1 MDSQLAAWFATLP
14 LPVRGGL
21 IALIAVL
28 VALVTLTDLTFA
40 VMLGAWQMVAAGAVG
55 IAAVAG
61 AGWWFYHKTQREK
74 QETINAKL
82 AREGQAA
89 LVLPLR
95 GVGERWSK
103 ASKYAET
110 FGASLATLTRQM
122 PDKHLS
128 LEIIG
133 TEGGIYLQIWA
144 PDLPAQQGLVQN
156 LLASFPNLIQ
166 IRPPESTLR
175 RRDVLEDLLP
185 QTQWATFELSQ
196 DAAYPL
202 RQIADFNTESLPS
215 ILAALMRQPE
225 MGRIGFQIVLKAPSS
240 GWKRKATRN
249 AAQKRQS
256 LAEQRN
262 SLRATGEREELK
274 RLEAKADA
282 LTGSACTIRAFAEPQ
297 SADRLKRMVSAV
309 ASMTRS
315 RYNGLEVAGKG
326 QGADAVLGRYF
337 DYDARK
343 VVLSAEE
350 LAPLW
355 HVPAD
360 NKGVVTARGV
370 QIPPPAEV
378 ITVDRPPFH
387 PDHRILGRGMM
398 DTGEQVFV
406 KWKHGFD
413 TRVHSFSV
421 GPTGSGKSTLM
432 LFLMLQDI
440 CSGYGT
446 ILMEPHR
453 DLTLNVIDNLPP
465 ERARDVAWINPTDP
479 KIKTLPS
486 HLGIEPWDLERTF
499 GLNMLDY
506 GGEPERIQGATRRF
520 MFVVQMMLGGRTW
533 DQMPRMKR
541 ILDSSLGAIMEG
553 VEGTPTLMHLWRLID
568 AEQSEYRD
576 SLIERV
582 KNPMV
587 KTFWT
592 SEYESWNSG
601 RKAEAF
607 GPVRNRIQPLIQH
620 RIVRHIVAQEHTTL
634 PFLKLMDAGKVILI
648 DLSANDERISE
659 ASGAL
664 GTMMITLL
672 WAAAK
677 SRVKHTYPVATYL
690 WVDEFHNYVTRQF
703 EQILA
708 EARGFGLGVNA
719 ATQSY
724 EQVPDFM
731 QEALEA
737 NAWTKLTAALK
748 SRSDARRM
756 EKILDVPSEQLRTM
770 EKYTWAAQVSA
781 DRQTTDTFTVRSL
794 PPVKLPSET
803 EKGEVYLDAS
813 KLHES
818 FRRAGNGEMPH
829 PEDRG
834 GESFDAFEGVG
845 DLDAGD
851 EAAWKKHREAMRGKD
866 LDGRAEYLEDLSED
880 AWQTYRRLRQ
890 MMDKRWYQEIVSS
903 PDGFDDRRDWIRTM
917 SALQLETPRDEIE
930 AERLR
935 LAGEAADVVSDLADL
950 F

>member
-1 MDSQLAAWFATLP
+1 MEAWFAGLP
-14 LPVRGGL
+14 LPVRAGL
-21 IALIAVL
+21 IALIVVP
-28 VALVTLTDLTFA
+28 VALVSFTDLTFA
-40 VMLGAWQMVAAGAVG
+40 AMRDAWPKIVAFISAAGV
-55 IAAVAG
+55 VSL
-61 AGWWFYHKTQREK
+61 AGWWGYHKTQRDK
-74 QETINAKL
+74 QDAVNAKL
-82 AREGQAA
+82 AQQGQAA

-110 FGASLATLTRQM
+110 FGANLATLTRQM

-128 LEIIG
+128 LEIVG
-133 TEGGIYLQIWA
+133 TRQGTYLQIWA
-144 PDLPAQQGLVQN
+144 PDAAAQQGLVQN

-166 IRPPESTLR
+166 VRPPESVLR
-175 RRDVLEDLLP
+175 RGDLLDGLHP
-185 QTQWATFELSQ
+185 QTQWATFELAQ

-202 RQIADFNTESLPS
+202 RQIGDSNTESLPS
-215 ILAALMRQPE
+215 ILAALMRQAE
-225 MGRIGFQIVLKAPSS
+225 MGRIGIQLELKAPNG
-240 GWKRKATRN
+240 GWKRKATRS

-256 LAEQRN
+256 LSEQRGA
-262 SLRATGEREELK
+262 LRAQGDREELK

-297 SADRLKRMVSAV
+297 SADRLKRVVSAIT
-309 ASMTRS
+309 SMTRS
-315 RYNGLEVAGKG
+315 RYNALKVAGKG
-326 QGADAVLGRYF
+326 QGAEPVVGRHF
-337 DYDARK
+337 DYSAGK

-350 LAPLW
+350 IAPLW

-360 NKGVVTARGV
+360 NKGVITARGV
-370 QIPPPAEV
+370 QISPPAEV
-378 ITVDRPPFH
+378 ITVDRPPFD
-387 PDHRILGRGMM
+387 PEHRILGRGMM
-398 DTGEQVFV
+398 DTGDRVFV
-406 KWKHGFD
+406 KWRHGFD
-413 TRVHSFSV
+413 TRVHSFAV

-453 DLTLNVIDNLPP
+453 DLTLNVIDNVPP

-479 KIKTLPS
+479 KITTFPQGLRM
-486 HLGIEPWDLERTF
+486 EPRDMERTF

-506 GGEPERIQGATRRF
+506 GEDPERIQGATKRF

-568 AEQSEYRD
+568 AEQTEYRD
-576 SLIERV
+576 SLVQRV
-582 KNPMV
+582 RNPMV

-592 SEYESWNSG
+592 SEYENWNAG

-607 GPVRNRIQPLIQH
+607 GPVRNRIQPLVQH
-620 RIVRHIVAQEHTTL
+620 RIIRHIVAQEHTTL
-634 PFLKLMDAGKVILI
+634 PFLKLMDAGKIILI
-648 DLSANDERISE
+648 DLSANDDRISE

-672 WAAAK
+672 WAATK

-737 NAWTKLTAALK
+737 NAWTKLTSALK

-781 DRQTTDTFTVRSL
+781 GRQTTDTFTVRSL
-794 PPVKLPSET
+794 PPVMLPSAAEN
-803 EKGEVYLDAS
+803 GDVYLDAS
-813 KLHES
+813 KLHQA
-818 FRRAGNGEMPH
+818 FRDAGGGKMPH

-834 GESFDAFEGVG
+834 GEPFDAFEGVG
-845 DLDAGD
+845 DLDAG
-851 EAAWKKHREAMRGKD
+851 EEETWRRHREAMRGKD
-866 LDGRAEYLEDLSED
+866 LDGRAEYLKDLSED
-880 AWQTYRRLRQ
+880 AWLNYRRLRQ
-890 MMDKRWYQEIVSS
+890 MMDKRWYEEIVCS
-903 PDGFDDRRDWIRTM
+903 PDGFANRREWIRTM

-935 LAGEAADVVSDLADL
+935 LAAGVSKVAAIYEDLL
-950 F
+950 FTE

>member
-1 MDSQLAAWFATLP
+1 MNSQVDAWFAALP
-14 LPVRGGL
+14 LPTRVVLIGL
-21 IALIAVL
+21 IVVPIGLF
-28 VALVTLTDLTFA
+28 TFTDLTFA
-40 VMLGAWQMVAAGAVG
+40 VIIGAWREIATAGVG
-55 IAAVAG
+55 IGAVAG
-61 AGWWFYHKTQREK
+61 AGWWYYQKTQRRK
-74 QETINAKL
+74 QEAINAKL
-82 AREGQAA
+82 AQEGQAA

-95 GVGERWSK
+95 GIGERWSK

-110 FGASLATLTRQM
+110 FAANLATLTRQM
-122 PDKHLS
+122 PDSHLS
-128 LEIIG
+128 LEIVG
-133 TEGGIYLQIWA
+133 TQGGIYLQIWA
-144 PDLPAQQGLVQN
+144 PDATAQQGLVQN

-166 IRPPESTLR
+166 VRPPQSILR
-175 RRDVLEDLLP
+175 RSDLLVDLHP

-202 RQIADFNTESLPS
+202 RQIGDFNTESLPS

-225 MGRIGFQIVLKAPSS
+225 MGRIGFQMVLKAPGG

-249 AAQKRQS
+249 AAQKRQALS
-256 LAEQRN
+256 EQRG
-262 SLRATGEREELK
+262 SLRASGDREELK

-282 LTGSACTIRAFAEPQ
+282 LTGSACTIRVFAEPQ
-297 SADRLKRMVSAV
+297 SAGRLKRMVSAIM
-309 ASMTRS
+309 SMTRS
-315 RYNGLEVAGKG
+315 RHNALQVAAKG
-326 QGADAVLGRYF
+326 QGGDVVLGRHF
-337 DYDARK
+337 DYGTRK

-355 HVPAD
+355 HIPAE

-370 QIPPPAEV
+370 QIPPPTEV
-378 ITVDRPPFH
+378 ITVKRPPFH

-398 DTGEQVFV
+398 DTGDQVFV
-406 KWKHGFD
+406 KWRHGFD

-479 KIKTLPS
+479 KITTFPAR
-486 HLGIEPWDLERTF
+486 LGMEPWDLERTF

-506 GGEPERIQGATRRF
+506 GGDAERIQGATRRF

-568 AEQSEYRD
+568 AEESEYRD
-576 SLIERV
+576 TLVERV
-582 KNPMV
+582 RNPMV

-634 PFLKLMDAGKVILI
+634 PFLKLMDAGKTILI

-737 NAWTKLTAALK
+737 NAWTKLTAALR

-756 EKILDVPSEQLRTM
+756 EQILDVPSEQLRTM
-770 EKYTWAAQVSA
+770 ERYTWAAQVSA
-781 DRQTTDTFTVRSL
+781 NRQTTDTFTVRAL
-794 PPVKLPSET
+794 PPVMWPEQAG
-803 EKGEVYLDAS
+803 KGNVYLDAG

-818 FRRAGNGEMPH
+818 FRQAGNGEMPH

-834 GESFDAFEGVG
+834 GEPFDAFEGVG

-851 EAAWKKHREAMRGKD
+851 EATWKKHRDAMGGKD
-866 LDGRAEYLEDLSED
+866 LDGRAEYLKDLSDD
-880 AWQTYRRLRQ
+880 AWDEYRLIRQ

-903 PDGFDDRRDWIRTM
+903 PEGFDGRRAWIRTM

-935 LAGEAADVVSDLADL
+935 LAGKAVDIADEYADL